1 MCGPCHGSYKA
12 PSTIHLLNNFMVV
25 WLFTQAAQEH
35 IVRNHVWQDDQE
47 ADKWVEA
54 IAHNVEL
61 FKIQKD
67 PRCAA
72 DVSRHTY
79 SLLVGL
85 PVCSPHACMS
95 RHARRFEACMARLC
109 HLSQQIFWA
118 VFVGASATK
127 AHLISVY
134 WCAETWWSVALQA
147 PSTSMKYM

>member
-1 MCGPCHGSYKA
+1 
-12 PSTIHLLNNFMVV
+12 MVV

-85 PVCSPHACMS
+85 NVYNLCVALTHACQDMHVVS
-95 RHARRFEACMARLC
+95 RRAWHGSAIFLSRYFGQYLLVLQRQRR
-109 HLSQQIFWA
+109 
-118 VFVGASATK
+118 T
-127 AHLISVY
+127 
-134 WCAETWWSVALQA
+134 
-147 PSTSMKYM
+147 